1 MPPAALKPPD
11 LALMDYRHAVHY
23 LYSLGNEVQTAK
35 LGLDR
40 IRALLARLG
49 NPHLAYRT
57 VHAAGTNGKGSTCA
71 MIEAGLRAAGLR
83 TGLYTSPHL
92 TEPTERI
99 RIAGREAT
107 EAQFVAAF
115 AKVQD
120 AAQAMLASG
129 ELEFHPTYFET
140 VTAMAFVLFREENID
155 IAVIETGLGGRLD
168 ATNVVRPE
176 VCVITPIDYDHQDL
190 LGATIEKI
198 AAEKA
203 GILKPEAIAV
213 IANQRP
219 EARAVLLAQADELG
233 VPLVFTSD
241 WKLSAID
248 LRAEGATL
256 HTAAGLTLEC
266 PLAGAHQ
273 VENALAAAIALDLLH
288 VPPQGIA
295 RAHWPARLEVVHR
308 SPAILLDGA
317 HNPAGAQV
325 LAAHLRQFY
334 SEKPLTL
341 VFAAMRDK
349 PVAEIAEILFPLAD
363 TILATQVDNSRAMPA
378 AQIQSLAPDP
388 ARVTVLPTVPET
400 VALALAS
407 PPGTTIVFAG
417 SLYLAGAAR
426 PLLTAQSRS
435 E

>member
-1 MPPAALKPPD
+1 MLKPPD

-40 IRALLARLG
+40 IRALLTRLG

-99 RIAGREAT
+99 RIAGSDAT
-107 EAQFVAAF
+107 PSQFVAAF

-140 VTAMAFVLFREENID
+140 VTAMAFVLFRDENID
-155 IAVIETGLGGRLD
+155 IAVVETGLGGRLD

-176 VCVITPIDYDHQDL
+176 VCVITAIDFDHQDL
-190 LGATIEKI
+190 LGDTIEKI

-213 IANQRP
+213 IAHQRP
-219 EARAVLLAQADELG
+219 EARAVLLAHAEELG

-241 WKLSAID
+241 WKLSSVD
-248 LRAEGATL
+248 LRAEGSTL

-295 RAHWPARLEVVHR
+295 QAHWPARLEIVHR
-308 SPAILLDGA
+308 SPTILLDGA

-325 LAAHLRQFY
+325 LAAHLRRFY
-334 SEKPLTL
+334 SDKPLTL

-349 PVAEIAEILFPLAD
+349 PVAEIANILFPLAHS
-363 TILATQVDNSRAMPA
+363 ILATQVDNARAMPA

-388 ARVTVLPTVPET
+388 ARVTLVPTVAET
-400 VALALAS
+400 VARALAS
-407 PPGTTIVFAG
+407 PPNATTVFAG

-426 PLLTAQSRS
+426 PLLIAPAPR
-435 E
+435 

>member
-1 MPPAALKPPD
+1 MN
-11 LALMDYRHAVHY
+11 YREAVHY

-99 RIAGREAT
+99 RIAGREASQ
-107 EAQFVAAF
+107 AQFVAAF
-115 AKVQD
+115 ARVQN

-140 VTAMAFVLFREENID
+140 VTTMAFVLFRDENID

-190 LGATIEKI
+190 LGPTIEKI

-213 IANQRP
+213 IAKQRP
-219 EARAVLLAQADELG
+219 EARAVLLAHADELG

-241 WKLSAID
+241 WTLSSVD
-248 LRAEGATL
+248 LRAEGSTL

-295 RAHWPARLEVVHR
+295 QAHWPARLEIVHR
-308 SPAILLDGA
+308 APTILLDGA

-334 SEKPLTL
+334 ADKPLTL

-349 PVAEIAEILFPLAD
+349 PIAEIAEILFPLAE
-363 TILATQVDNSRAMPA
+363 TILATQVDNARAMA
-378 AQIQSLAPDP
+378 AGQIRRLAPDRT
-388 ARVTVLPTVPET
+388 RVAVIPTVAET
-400 VALALAS
+400 VARALAS
-407 PPGTTIVFAG
+407 PPGATIVFAG

-426 PLLTAQSRS
+426 PLLTAHTPSG
-435 E
+435 